1 MTGRAITRGTTI
13 GSGRS
18 HTRARSPALDSNAYL
33 VTEAIH
39 PTSLSPAR
47 VVHWRV
53 YHENRYSVL
62 VNEDGVFDDGVIEP
76 TTASIAEDGF
86 ACAALV
92 AQCATNR
99 VAWLI
104 DNAEA
109 YGALLESLRGA
120 RRSVHIAQLAFDAD
134 CAAYS
139 RDSPTG
145 APPRDAVI
153 AEMLAELATGHA
165 PEIRILLNAT
175 WVLDTARPLRKYF
188 RSRGIST
195 DRIEVRGM
203 SRFPHFMHAKLVLI
217 DGRQAFLLGSPFVNS
232 YWDDGSHIPFD
243 ARRPLRELGGRPLH
257 DVSMRLRG
265 PVVGDLEAVFAKL
278 WRACGDTEAGV
289 QRPELPA
296 SVTSAPR
303 RTPGM
308 RVVCDAPDGLVP
320 DSRNGSMH
328 MLGELLEGIAR
339 ARCFIYIEHQYLT
352 SRPIVAALVEA
363 LHRAP
368 ALEIIIVLNQNPDLT
383 AYRGWQ
389 NTQLD
394 EGALLRHPRVGV
406 FTLWSTA
413 AHLDSA
419 HVTRISQLFIH
430 SKVIV
435 IDDVWAAAGTS
446 NLDGVSM
453 GDYGA
458 DFAGALGQRVFRGVR
473 NVEVNVVI
481 DADEANGPDA
491 ESIVTLRERLW
502 SEHLGVSAR
511 ALDLGTRGRWLAVWR
526 EAARAN
532 VRTLS
537 SGSGEE
543 LARTHPA
550 RAPHMV
556 GRLLPYSDRAHPRQ
570 QLGDVGVDIDPQRLE
585 LCYNPTWLSVYLCPH
600 WIRNIF

>member
-1 MTGRAITRGTTI
+1 M
-13 GSGRS
+13 
-18 HTRARSPALDSNAYL
+18 
-33 VTEAIH
+33 
-39 PTSLSPAR
+39 
-47 VVHWRV
+47 HWRGD
-53 YHENRYSVL
+53 HEIRYSVRMTD
-62 VNEDGVFDDGVIEP
+62 DGVFDDGVIEL
-76 TTASIAEDGF
+76 TTASSIPEDGP
-86 ACAALV
+86 ACGTLV
-92 AQCATNR
+92 AECATNR

-109 YGALLESLRGA
+109 YGPLLDSLRRA

-139 RDSPTG
+139 YDSPTG
-145 APPRDAVI
+145 APSCDAVI
-153 AEMLAELATGHA
+153 AETLVELATAHA

-175 WVLDTARPLRKYF
+175 WILDTARPLRKYF

-195 DRIEVRGM
+195 DKIEVRGM

-217 DGRQAFLLGSPFVNS
+217 DGREAFLLGSPFVNS
-232 YWDDGSHIPFD
+232 YWDDGSHAPFD

-265 PVVGDLEAVFAKL
+265 PVVGDLEAMFANL
-278 WRACGDTEAGV
+278 WRACGETKAGV
-289 QRPELPA
+289 RRTKWVAPA
-296 SVTSAPR
+296 ASGPR

-308 RVVCDAPDGLVP
+308 RVVCDAPDGIVP
-320 DSRNGSMH
+320 DSPNGSMH
-328 MLGELLEGIAR
+328 MLGELLAGIAR
-339 ARCFIYIEHQYLT
+339 ARSFIYIEHQYLT

-383 AYRGWQ
+383 AYRTWQ
-389 NTQLD
+389 NTQLE
-394 EGALLRHPRVGV
+394 EGALLHHPRVGV

-413 AHLDSA
+413 AHPGSGR
-419 HVTRISQLFIH
+419 VTRISQLFIH

-435 IDDVWAAAGTS
+435 IDDAWAAAGTS

-481 DADEANGPDA
+481 DADEANGSGA
-491 ESIVTLRERLW
+491 EPIVTLRERLW
-502 SEHLGVSAR
+502 SEHLGISAH
-511 ALDLGTRGRWLAVWR
+511 ALAPGMRGGWLAMWR

-537 SGSGEE
+537 SASGQE
-543 LARTHPA
+543 LESAHPA
-550 RAPHMV
+550 HAPHMI
-556 GRLLPYSDRAHPRQ
+556 GRLLPYSDRAYPRQ
-570 QLGDVGVDIDPQRLE
+570 QLADVGVDIDPERLE
-585 LCYNPTWLSVYLCPH
+585 LSYNPTWLSVHLSPH